1 MKRSDGYLVRDL
13 NPFVK
18 IIPYV
23 MEKRSDAQNFSKQ
36 IFPAESIDK
45 YIAEKNRKVIIL
57 AICMFLLQHM

>member
-1 MKRSDGYLVRDL
+1 MRRSDGYLIKDL

-45 YIAEKNRKVIIL
+45 YILEKNKPAIISVT
-57 AICMFLLQHM
+57 CMFS

>member
-1 MKRSDGYLVRDL
+1 MRRSDGYLIKDL

-45 YIAEKNRKVIIL
+45 YILEKKTSRL
-57 AICMFLLQHM
+57 